1 MTMLAT
7 TINRTQWSDEFRE
20 YTRGIYSLEACWS
33 IFDDLISWQEKIGED
48 WVKNLTYYDV
58 RMIYTEYKTLK
69 EFIEDYQL
77 EGDCDC
83 LPNCTTMKIEEIN
96 NLDSMVRDFKEVLPV
111 DGHFEWQS
119 NADTGRVLVSDFS
132 NHWKNY

>member
-7 TINRTQWSDEFRE
+7 TINRTQWADEFRE
-20 YTRGIYSLEACWS
+20 YTRGLYSLEACWS
-33 IFDDLISWQEKIGED
+33 IFDDLISWQEEIGED

-58 RMIYTEYKTLK
+58 RMIYTEYKTLG

-77 EGDCDC
+77 KGVK
-83 LPNCTTMKIEEIN
+83 TIEEIN

-111 DGHFEWQS
+111 DGQFEWQS

>member
-1 MTMLAT
+1 MLAT

-33 IFDDLISWQEKIGED
+33 IFDDLISWQERIGED

-58 RMIYTEYKTLK
+58 RMIYTEYKTLE

-77 EGDCDC
+77 KGVK
-83 LPNCTTMKIEEIN
+83 TIEEIN

>member
-1 MTMLAT
+1 MLAT
-7 TINRTQWSDEFRE
+7 TINRTQWADEFRE
-20 YTRGIYSLEACWS
+20 YTRGLYSLEACWS
-33 IFDDLISWQEKIGED
+33 IFDDLISWQEEIGED

-58 RMIYTEYKTLK
+58 RMIYTEYKTLG

-77 EGDCDC
+77 KGVK
-83 LPNCTTMKIEEIN
+83 TIEEIN
-96 NLDSMVRDFKEVLPV
+96 KLDSMIRDFKEVLPV

>member
-33 IFDDLISWQEKIGED
+33 IFDDLISWQERIGED

-58 RMIYTEYKTLK
+58 RMIYTEYKTLE

-77 EGDCDC
+77 KGVK
-83 LPNCTTMKIEEIN
+83 TIEEIN

>member
-1 MTMLAT
+1 MLAT
-7 TINRTQWSDEFRE
+7 TINRTQWADEFRE
-20 YTRGIYSLEACWS
+20 YTRGLYSPQACWS
-33 IFDDLISWQEKIGED
+33 IFDDLINWQEKIGED

-58 RMIYTEYKTLK
+58 RMIYTEYKTLE

-77 EGDCDC
+77 EEVK
-83 LPNCTTMKIEEIN
+83 TIEEIN
-96 NLDSMVRDFKEVLPV
+96 NSDSMIREFKEVLPV

-119 NADTGRVLVSDFS
+119 NQDTGRVLLSDFS